1 MHKFKRTIAVVDCN
15 ETNNSVNGTER
26 KLYKVTVATC
36 SSKTYA
42 GITTADK
49 TVTSHKMWESNGYV
63 PQVTADWEVVA

>member
-26 KLYKVTVATC
+26 KLYKVTIATC

-49 TVTSHKMWESNGYV
+49 VVTSHKVWESNGYV
-63 PQVTADWEVVA
+63 PQVTDWEVVA

>member
-26 KLYKVTVATC
+26 KLYKITVAHC
-36 SSKTYA
+36 SSKTRA

-49 TVTSHKMWESNGYV
+49 SLTTHKVWESNGYV
-63 PQVTADWEVVA
+63 PELTDWQTVA